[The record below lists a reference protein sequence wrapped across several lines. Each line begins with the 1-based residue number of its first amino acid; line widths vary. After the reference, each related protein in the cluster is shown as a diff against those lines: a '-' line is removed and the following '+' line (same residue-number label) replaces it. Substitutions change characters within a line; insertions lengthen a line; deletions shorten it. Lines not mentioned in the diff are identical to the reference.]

1 MKCRCKGLS
10 NITTHVTGTPFNFNY
25 LSDFKTYV
33 LPIKVTGGAE
43 FAASLTDFVFVKNFL
58 IK

>member
-1 MKCRCKGLS
+1 MACRCKGLS
-10 NITTHVTGTPFNFNY
+10 NITTDVTGTPFNFNY

-33 LPIKVTGGAE
+33 LPITE
-43 FAASLTDFVFVKNFL
+43 FAGSLTDFVFVKNFL